1 MMKMKLIRIFFL
13 QEIRVLFIYFF
24 QRIKSRDQ
32 GRASIA
38 YIWNNSYDYMFSTQK
53 KLQKQKT
60 RNNKYYTNTME
71 PQKGLK
77 RK

>member
-13 QEIRVLFIYFF
+13 QEIRVLIIFF
-24 QRIKSRDQ
+24 QRIKSSDQ
-32 GRASIA
+32 DRASIA

-60 RNNKYYTNTME
+60 RNNKYCTNTME

-77 RK
+77 GK